1 MLVPFQE
8 LMDAAA
14 RGQYAVGYF
23 ESWNL
28 ESLLAVADAAE
39 AMRSPVLLGF
49 SGIFLPS
56 PARKTR
62 EYLADYAALA
72 LAVGKRL
79 PVPTCLL
86 FNESPNLDWVLDAIN
101 LGFGL
106 VMFTDD
112 ALRFDEQVAKVSE
125 VVRHA
130 HPANSAVE
138 GEVTALAGVGGELT
152 NVPEDLHLTDVEPA
166 RRFVEMTGVD
176 ALAVNVGQAHLHGRR
191 QVQLNLERLAE
202 LREAVSIPLVLH
214 GATSVAPD
222 DLRAAI
228 QLGIRKVNI
237 GSSLKRVYFETLR
250 ETPARVGEPYNPYDV
265 IGSGTAS
272 DVLTVARLALQ
283 ETVERWIKLLGSAGH
298 S

>member
-1 MLVPFQE
+1 
-8 LMDAAA
+8 MDAAA

-39 AMRSPVLLGF
+39 AARSPVLLGF
-49 SGIFLPS
+49 SGIFLPD
-56 PARKTR
+56 PARQTR
-62 EYLADYAALA
+62 EHLADYAALA

-79 PVPTCLL
+79 TVPTCLL
-86 FNESPNLDWVLDAIN
+86 FNESPNLNWVLEAIK

-112 ALRFDEQVAKVSE
+112 QLSFEAQVANVQQ
-125 VVRHA
+125 VARHA
-130 HPANSAVE
+130 HQVRCAVE
-138 GEVTALAGVGGELT
+138 GELTALAGVGGELT
-152 NVPEDLHLTDVEPA
+152 NVPEDLHLTDVEHA
-166 RRFVEMTGVD
+166 RRFVETTGVD

-191 QVQLNLERLAE
+191 EVYLNLERLTE
-202 LREAVSIPLVLH
+202 LRDAVSVPLVLH

-228 QLGIRKVNI
+228 HLGVRKVNV

-250 ETPARVGEPYNPYDV
+250 ETSARVGEPYNPYDV
-265 IGSGTAS
+265 MGSGTGS

-283 ETVERWIKLLGSAGH
+283 GTVERWIKLLGSAGKG
-298 S
+298 